1 MHTVTVLSLVSII
14 VLSDGWA
21 KRQSF
26 SPRVQLP
33 RWYSRHTWST
43 KHTIHTHYFV
53 HPSIFVSSVSLSF
66 KGGGEHGAHPS
77 WPGGER
83 VHPGQVASSSQGWHR
98 HTVQALTVGHQKTHT
113 DTGRTCKRHWLN
125 LDSSQCTFCC
135 GMTVHHAPCR
145 LYCLHDIENLT
156 INTNTHTLS
165 NAHTRHTHTHIMEL
179 LFTLLHIWWSN
190 QSVQSFLDNRFTRQS

>member
-43 KHTIHTHYFV
+43 KHTLHTHYFV
-53 HPSIFVSSVSLSF
+53 HPSIFLSSVSLSF
-66 KGGGEHGAHPS
+66 KGCGEPGANPS

-83 VHPGQVASSSQGWHR
+83 VHPGQADRISQGWHR

-113 DTGRTCKRHWLN
+113 DTGRTCKLHRKPMHFLLWD
-125 LDSSQCTFCC
+125 DS
-135 GMTVHHAPCR
+135 APCTVPP
-145 LYCLHDIENLT
+145 LLFAWYWEFDHKHKH
-156 INTNTHTLS
+156 THTLS
-165 NAHTRHTHTHIMEL
+165 NAHTSRTHTHYGVTVH
-179 LFTLLHIWWSN
+179 FTAHLMK
-190 QSVQSFLDNRFTRQS
+190 